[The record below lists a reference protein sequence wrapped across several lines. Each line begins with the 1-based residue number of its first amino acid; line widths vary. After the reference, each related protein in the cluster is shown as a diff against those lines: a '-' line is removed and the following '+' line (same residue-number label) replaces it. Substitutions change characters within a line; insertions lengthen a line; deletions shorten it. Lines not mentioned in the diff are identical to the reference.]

1 MWGALLKHEIQ
12 RIIFSVLSLLPPLL
26 ALGMEPRQPVE
37 EFPKLEGRVSQVLL
51 FSLNGF
57 FNGLFLL

>member
-1 MWGALLKHEIQ
+1 MC
-12 RIIFSVLSLLPPLL
+12 SVGCIAQARNSEDNLSLLPPLL